1 MGCRMG
7 LHGWGFHE
15 AKLDSK
21 AVKLRLPS
29 VERMTLEA
37 QKSMGRSNKAF
48 HQSIQL
54 KVEFIFV

>member
-1 MGCRMG
+1 MG